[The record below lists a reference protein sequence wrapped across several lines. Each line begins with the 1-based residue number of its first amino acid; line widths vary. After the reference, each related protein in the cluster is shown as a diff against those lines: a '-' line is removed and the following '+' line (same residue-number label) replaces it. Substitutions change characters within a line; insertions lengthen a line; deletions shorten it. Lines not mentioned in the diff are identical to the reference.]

1 MKKAIPYLF
10 YAVYVTA
17 IIVLVIMIVNRDNYP
32 LNGYMPDSNCVHSEI
47 QP

>member
-10 YAVYVTA
+10 WAVYVIA
-17 IIVLVIMIVNRDNYP
+17 VIVLVIMIVNQDNYP
-32 LNGYMPDSNCVHSEI
+32 LNGYMPGGDYVHSEI